1 MVLLAEHLLKP
12 LTADNQIETRH
23 FLEAVSH
30 LPPFFDCLRS
40 PASASSSSSSRAPVT
55 RSRTRTTP
63 TSSASTPPRPTR
75 WPSRS
80 TTAGSC
86 RSSRQHCRQPPIRLT
101 S

>member
-1 MVLLAEHLLKP
+1 MVLLAERLLKP
-12 LTADNQIETRH
+12 LPADNQIETRH

-40 PASASSSSSSRAPVT
+40 PVSSSRAPVT
-55 RSRTRTTP
+55 GSRTRTTP

-80 TTAGSC
+80 TMAGSC
-86 RSSRQHCRQPPIRLT
+86 RSSRQHCTQPPIRRT